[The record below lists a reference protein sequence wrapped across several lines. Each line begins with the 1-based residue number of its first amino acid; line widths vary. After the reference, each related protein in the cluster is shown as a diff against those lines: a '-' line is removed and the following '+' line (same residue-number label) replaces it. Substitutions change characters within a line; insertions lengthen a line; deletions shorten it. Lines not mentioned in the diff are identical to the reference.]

1 MSGLIVQ
8 PLGRQDSVARLL
20 TESAEAFAD
29 IEGAELGALLE
40 RIGDA
45 KVVLLGEATHGT
57 SEFYQ
62 MRARITREL
71 VTRLGFTL
79 VAVEA
84 DWPDA
89 CWVDRYVRHA
99 PRPPSLG
106 EPFVRFPTWMWRN
119 REVLEFVDWLRERNG
134 GITNPVARV
143 GFYGLDLYSL
153 YGSIGAVLDYL
164 DEVDPSAARVARERY
179 GCLAPWAAD
188 PAGYGRA
195 ALTQRHWSCENEVVA
210 MLVDLLDRRLEY
222 ARRDGE
228 RFLDA
233 AQNARL
239 VANAERYYRAMYYG
253 SVASWNLR
261 DQHMFDTLGT
271 LLAFHGPDAKA
282 VVWEHNSH
290 IGDAAATEMGVR
302 GEHNV
307 GHLCRQAFGEA
318 AYLVGFGTDNG
329 TVAAAAN
336 WDAPMEV
343 MAVRPAHPES
353 YERICHQSEVPAFLL
368 PLREPARP
376 EVREELIP
384 PRLERAIGVIYRPD
398 TELQSHYFQAS
409 LPHQFDEYI
418 WLDRTAAVTPLG
430 ARPADGVPDTY
441 PFGL

>member
-1 MSGLIVQ
+1 MSGPIAHATS
-8 PLGRQDSVARLL
+8 RQASLVRLL
-20 TESAEAFAD
+20 TESVEPFSD

-40 RIGDA
+40 RVGDA

-71 VTRLGFTL
+71 VTRMGFTL

-89 CWVDRYVRHA
+89 CWIDRYVRHA
-99 PRPPSLG
+99 EPPPVSG
-106 EPFVRFPTWMWRN
+106 EPFRRFPTWMWRN
-119 REVLEFVDWLRERNG
+119 REVAEFVEWLRLHNATVPDPAGR
-134 GITNPVARV
+134 TA
-143 GFYGLDLYSL
+143 FYGLDLYSM
-153 YGSIGAVLDYL
+153 YGSIAAVLDYL
-164 DEVDPSAARVARERY
+164 DRVDPSAAQIARQRY
-179 GCLAPWAAD
+179 ACLTPWSGNPAA
-188 PAGYGRA
+188 YGRA
-195 ALTQRHWSCENEVVA
+195 ALTERQRSCEGPVVA
-210 MLVDLLDRRLEY
+210 ILMDLLDQRLEY

-233 AQNARL
+233 VQNARL
-239 VANAERYYRAMYYG
+239 VANAERYYRVMYYG

-261 DQHMFDTLGT
+261 DQHMFDTLAM
-271 LLAFHGPDAKA
+271 LLDSRPNAKA

-290 IGDAAATEMGVR
+290 IGDAAATEMGAR

-307 GHLCRQAFGEA
+307 GRLCRQAFGGK
-318 AYLVGFGTDNG
+318 AYLVGFGTDHG

-336 WDAPMEV
+336 WDEPMEV
-343 MAVRPAHPES
+343 MRVRPAHPES

-368 PLREPARP
+368 PLREP
-376 EVREELIP
+376 VRREIREDLIP
-384 PRLERAIGVIYRPD
+384 ARLERAIGVIYRPD

-409 LPHQFDEYI
+409 LPHQFDEYV
-418 WLDRTAAVTPLG
+418 WFDRSHAVTPLPT
-430 ARPADGVPDTY
+430 RPTGGLPDTY